1 MWSPKFKQYI
11 AESAVGANLIIK
23 PGSTDDFVAQGA
35 AATDLLMGVSGN
47 IPAAAG
53 ERIDIAKEGILDI
66 VFGGTVTRGQPI
78 TSDASGRAVAAAPAA
93 GSNVRIVGFA
103 EVSGVLGDIGGVF
116 LSPGIMQG

>member
-116 LSPGIMQG
+116 LSLGIMQG

>member
-35 AATDLLMGVSGN
+35 AATDSLMGISGN
-47 IPAAAG
+47 VPGAAG
-53 ERIDIAKEGILDI
+53 ERIDIAKEGIVDV

-93 GSNVRIVGFA
+93 GSNVRIIGFA
-103 EVSGVLGDIGGVF
+103 EVSGVVGDIGTVF
-116 LSPGIMQG
+116 IQPSVMQG

>member
-53 ERIDIAKEGILDI
+53 ERIDIAQEVILDI